1 MKNVIEMTTKEMI
14 AEYNTLTGKNITKFS
29 TRAVGEKQLERARA
43 YYGAQEQAAEEVA
56 AEEVAA
62 DTFDAPEEIWAAKK
76 EYHYSEDGCPNCGAK
91 EDITPAGEENTAA
104 GERLFCHNCSTE
116 FHQNGKIYKARST
129 GGISE
134 GVKKSWANP
143 EVAAARAK
151 RDAVSVEGKGEFK
164 SVAAAFK
171 ALNLPMA
178 KHIKFRMELKAKG
191 AAKFMDY
198 NFSIV
203 SK

>member
-1 MKNVIEMTTKEMI
+1 MLAQLFLYGKASALCSGWKNRLILLSVLLRWRLGLSCSRGIIFADENYFQNNVNNCCFFLTLQYNGNCSTAVPLYNLQLKEPQMKNVIEMTTKEMI

-104 GERLFCHNCSTE
+104 GERLFCHN
-116 FHQNGKIYKARST
+116 
-129 GGISE
+129 
-134 GVKKSWANP
+134 
-143 EVAAARAK
+143 
-151 RDAVSVEGKGEFK
+151 
-164 SVAAAFK
+164 
-171 ALNLPMA
+171 
-178 KHIKFRMELKAKG
+178 
-191 AAKFMDY
+191 
-198 NFSIV
+198 
-203 SK
+203 